1 MDALDRTA
9 VAYLTLPL
17 AIFLAGW
24 FEIWAAIPLLACLA
38 YALKGVA
45 ARPPPGGARPSITRL
60 QLAVA
65 VGVGCAWTVCGGTG
79 HLVYANLDWHL
90 RDAVLHDLVVGRWPV
105 GYGVHG
111 GQETLLRA
119 PLGYYLPA
127 ALVGKSAR
135 AAGSPHRDGGM
146 DRLGRHAVPAAG
158 AIQNAFAGA
167 ELR

>member
-9 VAYLTLPL
+9 IAYLTLPL

-45 ARPPPGGARPSITRL
+45 ACPPPGAARRSITRL

-79 HLVYANLDWHL
+79 HLVYREFGLA
-90 RDAVLHDLVVGRWPV
+90 
-105 GYGVHG
+105 
-111 GQETLLRA
+111 
-119 PLGYYLPA
+119 
-127 ALVGKSAR
+127 SAR
-135 AAGSPHRDGGM
+135 RGLA
-146 DRLGRHAVPAAG
+146 
-158 AIQNAFAGA
+158 
-167 ELR
+167 